1 MPLYRAKDIDA
12 IRDTIPKI
20 KDEIQQIKLEKF
32 DPTLKEIN
40 YVNKLVHQF
49 IKNKKRIV
57 YGGFAQNLLIKIKN
71 EDDQFYSKLDTPD
84 IEFYSPSPVEDIM
97 ELCDY
102 LHKNGIKRINGQE
115 GIHIETYKLFVNF
128 TEYCDI
134 GYMPENVYNKV
145 PILNVN
151 GFRIAD
157 PLFMTIDVFRVFSD
171 PLTSYWRVEK
181 SFIRNDLVLKYYP
194 LPENI
199 KNQKIVTSN
208 NNNFKI
214 LRFLRK
220 SVFRKMDT
228 IIMIGYYAYN
238 YYVKKSG
245 LKKLL
250 VNDPNYDIISINYN
264 KDVIYVLNTL
274 RKVYG
279 KSINA
284 KEFYKFSQFAG
295 KSTRFYHN
303 NNLILT
309 VWDYNDRCTVFIN
322 SKNKKL
328 RIASFSTMI
337 MMILMSI
344 FHNTVFNNNIE
355 KNNQTL
361 MLSNLIE
368 ARNTYLKNKNITVV
382 DDSPFQE
389 FGYQCMGNTME
400 AQRRQFLERENR
412 KNNNRKIIFRYEPNG
427 KKSKVPQFNFDNS
440 SGNQI
445 LRKKDLVIKK

>member
-12 IRDTIPKI
+12 IKDAIPKI
-20 KDEIQQIKLEKF
+20 KDEIQKIKLEKF
-32 DPTLKEIN
+32 EPTLKEIN
-40 YVNKLVHQF
+40 KVNSLVHKF
-49 IKNKKRIV
+49 IKNKNRIV
-57 YGGFAQNLLIKIKN
+57 YGGFAQNLLIKIN
-71 EDDQFYSKLDTPD
+71 NPDDQFYTELDTPD

-145 PILNVN
+145 PTLTVN

-181 SFIRNDLVLKYYP
+181 SFLRNDLVLKYYP
-194 LPENI
+194 LPENNE
-199 KNQKIVTSN
+199 NQKIVHMN
-208 NNNFKI
+208 NKNFKI
-214 LRFLRK
+214 LRFIRK
-220 SVFRKMDT
+220 SIFRKMST
-228 IIMIGYYAYN
+228 IIIIGYYAYN

-245 LKKLL
+245 LKNLL
-250 VNDPNYDIISINYN
+250 VQDPNYDIISVNYAS
-264 KDVIYVLNTL
+264 DVNYIHKRL
-274 RKVYG
+274 KKEYG
-279 KSINA
+279 KFINA
-284 KEFYKFSQFAG
+284 KEYYKFSQFAG
-295 KSTRFYHN
+295 KSTRFYHK

-309 VWDYNDRCTVFIN
+309 VWDYNDRCTVFID

-328 RIASFSTMI
+328 RLASFSTMI

-344 FHNTVFNNNIE
+344 FHNTVFENNLE
-355 KNNQTL
+355 KTNQTL
-361 MLSNLIE
+361 ILSNLIK
-368 ARNTYLKNKNITVV
+368 ARNTYLKDRNLTVV
-382 DDSPFQE
+382 DNSPFQE
-389 FGYQCMGNTME
+389 FGYQCMGETME

-412 KNNNRKIIFRYEPNG
+412 KKNNKKIIFRYEPNG
-427 KKSKVPQFNFDNS
+427 KKSKVPKFNFDNS

-445 LRKKDLVIKK
+445 LRKKDLVIKN